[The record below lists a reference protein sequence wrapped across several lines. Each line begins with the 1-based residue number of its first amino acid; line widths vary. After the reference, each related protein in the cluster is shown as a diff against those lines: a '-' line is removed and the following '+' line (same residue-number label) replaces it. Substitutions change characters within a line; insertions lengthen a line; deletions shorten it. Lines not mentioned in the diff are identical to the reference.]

1 MYARIWFRHLVC
13 EFNGFFV
20 HYLYQLLC
28 HICRLILCHYCF
40 KALNT
45 VATLPFH
52 LVNDLWRWKIFRN
65 ETNKQSWNALFWKL
79 KEEYLG
85 VKAPV
90 KRTEQDLDPPTLFH
104 VSNNYDMIR

>member
-1 MYARIWFRHLVC
+1 MK
-13 EFNGFFV
+13 
-20 HYLYQLLC
+20 
-28 HICRLILCHYCF
+28 CRLFRLLKWVLMYLSFNIFINYNGILCQLNLRHYYL

-65 ETNKQSWNALFWKL
+65 ETTKKSWNALFWKL

-90 KRTEQDLDPPTLFH
+90 KRSKHDLDPPTLFH
-104 VSNNYDMIR
+104 ISNNYDMIR

>member
-1 MYARIWFRHLVC
+1 MP
-13 EFNGFFV
+13 
-20 HYLYQLLC
+20 YLLINFGALL
-28 HICRLILCHYCF
+28 F

-65 ETNKQSWNALFWKL
+65 ETTKQSWNALFWKL

>member
-1 MYARIWFRHLVC
+1 MYITLPEMCNLEQLV
-13 EFNGFFV
+13 
-20 HYLYQLLC
+20 L
-28 HICRLILCHYCF
+28 

-65 ETNKQSWNALFWKL
+65 ETTKKSWNSLFWRL

-90 KRTEQDLDPPTLFH
+90 KRSKHDLDPPTLFH
-104 VSNNYDMIR
+104 ISNNYDMIR